1 MAERRVGEPKKARPK
16 LSKVWEY
23 FTIKPNKTVQ
33 CSICK
38 TELAF
43 HSSTTVMHEH
53 LKRKHPGVTTSSPDG
68 PQDHGDPIQSELL
81 AGTTIFR
88 TRILSLMEA
97 FMVRT
102 TSEIVSIF
110 DEIYMGAETKLMQKR
125 KEVEALTER
134 LKEREQLCAL
144 NVCHNL
150 PDVKVERGQELLE
163 SVLFYGQSVPE
174 MTETVEFPLECVV
187 QKAEGPIK
195 SEPVALPC
203 GLITYPS
210 IHDEALLGAPVG
222 AAEGAESAVPPVGQ
236 PHQMKQGTT
245 RSAATAGQGS
255 SVAAQDSASVRQN
268 LVLNGAPES
277 DQAAPPAVRRRGR
290 PPGRKNF
297 ISSSSPNASSSQALQ
312 TEDNVN
318 AMVLTKKHKKRVRL
332 TDFRTWQE
340 FKKQCMVSSSSN
352 ISPYDHS
359 AEQEPLSR
367 ADEELLG
374 SPVEEEEGAE
384 SALPPV
390 GQPHQMKQ
398 ETTRS
403 AATAGQGFSVR
414 QNLVANGAPES
425 DQAAP
430 PAGRRRGRSAGTSS
444 VSLCAPGTT
453 LDLRGRSAAVSTN
466 SRPHETLEGLDSFP
480 CVDAPGTKSL
490 LSPRKD
496 YPFVVV
502 TKEEDT
508 DDCLSSESEIENP
521 ADMDVK
527 YTAVMRET
535 ENSKA
540 IENPEDGYQQ
550 GEEDMSLK
558 RRSAVKSEK
567 IPRKKTKNEN

>member
-1 MAERRVGEPKKARPK
+1 M
-16 LSKVWEY
+16 
-23 FTIKPNKTVQ
+23 
-33 CSICK
+33 
-38 TELAF
+38 
-43 HSSTTVMHEH
+43 
-53 LKRKHPGVTTSSPDG
+53 
-68 PQDHGDPIQSELL
+68 
-81 AGTTIFR
+81 
-88 TRILSLMEA
+88 
-97 FMVRT
+97 
-102 TSEIVSIF
+102 
-110 DEIYMGAETKLMQKR
+110 
-125 KEVEALTER
+125 
-134 LKEREQLCAL
+134 
-144 NVCHNL
+144 
-150 PDVKVERGQELLE
+150 
-163 SVLFYGQSVPE
+163 
-174 MTETVEFPLECVV
+174 
-187 QKAEGPIK
+187 
-195 SEPVALPC
+195 
-203 GLITYPS
+203 
-210 IHDEALLGAPVG
+210 
-222 AAEGAESAVPPVGQ
+222 
-236 PHQMKQGTT
+236 
-245 RSAATAGQGS
+245 
-255 SVAAQDSASVRQN
+255 
-268 LVLNGAPES
+268 
-277 DQAAPPAVRRRGR
+277 
-290 PPGRKNF
+290 
-297 ISSSSPNASSSQALQ
+297 
-312 TEDNVN
+312 
-318 AMVLTKKHKKRVRL
+318 
-332 TDFRTWQE
+332 
-340 FKKQCMVSSSSN
+340 SSSSN

-466 SRPHETLEGLDSFP
+466 NRPHETLEGLDSFP